1 MAFTRNRRSS
11 RGGTRRRR
19 RTMRGGSFLDR
30 IQTLITGK
38 KKSLPTHA
46 AAPHAAAPHAAAP
59 PAAAPPAAAPRAA
72 APVMSTSKSVY
83 KQPLPTHMTSSK
95 QKTFGGKRRKHHKKI
110 SKKNRKNSRKH
121 R

>member
-30 IQTLITGK
+30 LQTLITGK

-46 AAPHAAAPHAAAP
+46 AAPHSAAPHAAAPHAAAP
-59 PAAAPPAAAPRAA
+59 
-72 APVMSTSKSVY
+72 VMSTARSVY
-83 KQPLPTHMTSSK
+83 KQPLPSHMTSSK
-95 QKTFGGKRRKHHKKI
+95 QKTFGGKRKKHHKKI

>member
-46 AAPHAAAPHAAAP
+46 APHAAAPHAAAPHAAAP
-59 PAAAPPAAAPRAA
+59 HMGAPRAA

-83 KQPLPTHMTSSK
+83 KQPLPSHMTSSK